1 MTYYLYHI
9 PGKKI
14 GITKDLKKRVEEQQ
28 GYDKDEYDII
38 MQTDD
43 ITKISEYELFLQ
55 KLYGYRVDEVPYN
68 KLKFNKEMKINV
80 TEATTT
86 FPCPLNKLKGRLMDN
101 IGMQWETEH
110 GELNITPNTI
120 KWIMKNAKMSMYNS
134 ERCYIYNKA
143 FARYYDNNDAYD
155 QYNGKTKSGGLLNDN
170 KVCGE
175 PQYALRD
182 CGNCDC
188 ETDSQIEKLK
198 RECNHAYDC
207 GFSDAKSKYTE
218 YQDHD
223 PEDYDMPEC
232 CNYDNLEN
240 CTTPKGSKHD
250 CVNSGGFNE
259 FDLIR
264 MWANQR
270 GIYEHGDTKTQSL
283 KLVEEVGEI
292 CRAILK
298 EDHDE
303 IVDGIGDAVVVL
315 TNLAELQGVTIE
327 KCINVAYNTIA
338 KRSGKMVNGTFK
350 KD

>member
-28 GYDKDEYDII
+28 GYNKDEYDII

-43 ITKISEYELFLQ
+43 IAKISEYELFLQ
-55 KLYGYRVDEVPYN
+55 ELYGYRVDEVPYN

-86 FPCPLNKLKGRLMDN
+86 FPCPLNKLKGQLMDN
-101 IGMQWETEH
+101 IGMNWETEH

-143 FARYYDNNDAYD
+143 FARYYDNNNAYD
-155 QYNGKTKSGGLLNDN
+155 QYNGKTKSGGLQNDN

-175 PQYALRD
+175 PQFAIRD

-188 ETDSQIEKLK
+188 E
-198 RECNHAYDC
+198 
-207 GFSDAKSKYTE
+207 E
-218 YQDHD
+218 YQSHN
-223 PEDYDMPEC
+223 PEEHGMPEC
-232 CNYDNLEN
+232 CNYDDP
-240 CTTPKGSKHD
+240 CTTPRGSKHN
-250 CVNSGGFNE
+250 CVNPGSINE

-270 GIYEHGDTKTQSL
+270 GIYEHGDTKTQAL
-283 KLVEEVGEI
+283 KLMEEAGEI
-292 CRAILK
+292 CRAVLK

-303 IVDGIGDAVVVL
+303 VVDGIGDCVVVL
-315 TNLAELQGVTIE
+315 TNLAELQGVSIE
-327 KCINVAYNTIA
+327 KCINVAYNVIA